1 MVTFSLIITV
11 FTVEIKSAIVLYSG
25 DVHVDGRSGSKE
37 PQPLSPLSLYTFTKA
52 EVHSMSAEEADPF
65 EEHQEDEKSELSF
78 ASAFASPTHSTQS
91 LSSLQYTETTV

>member
-25 DVHVDGRSGSKE
+25 DMHVDGRSGSKE

-52 EVHSMSAEEADPF
+52 EVHSTSADLF

-78 ASAFASPTHSTQS
+78 ASAFASPIHSTQS